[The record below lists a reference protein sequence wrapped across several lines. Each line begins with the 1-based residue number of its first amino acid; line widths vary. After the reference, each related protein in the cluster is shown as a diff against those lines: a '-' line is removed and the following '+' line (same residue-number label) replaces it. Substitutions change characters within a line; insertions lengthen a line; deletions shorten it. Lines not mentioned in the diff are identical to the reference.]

1 MLDSCPGPLTIFS
14 ESRTA
19 RKSSPHHPWDHPRS
33 CGHHPCSATTAGAL
47 PLLSAGWPPPAG
59 GADCQPRL
67 RRVCQPRL
75 WTGTGPAGS
84 LGLQPVTAISRCPAA
99 AHVHVASSW
108 TLGVHPAPVGGWGMP
123 RDRLPRVP
131 GSGKPAAD
139 PRTKILCF
147 PNIKKIHAYIIQF
160 HTPTGIL

>member
-1 MLDSCPGPLTIFS
+1 MYIGTYFFHVRFLSGASNDFS

-67 RRVCQPRL
+67 WRVCQPRL

-84 LGLQPVTAISRCPAA
+84 LGLQPVTAISRWPAA

-108 TLGVHPAPVGGWGMP
+108 TLGDP
-123 RDRLPRVP
+123 P
-131 GSGKPAAD
+131 GSRGGLGDAQGSFTEGSGVRKTRCGPPD
-139 PRTKILCF
+139 KNPMF
-147 PNIKKIHAYIIQF
+147 S
-160 HTPTGIL
+160 